1 MRRELG
7 RRVRKDCWQLYG
19 HENPIA
25 PGRILGTS
33 TPRSN
38 PEFTNPADNNWRVTT
53 KEVRQLI
60 DGLKEIIAHQI
71 SVTESTRTKLQ
82 EVIEDKQTLKSQNKE
97 LHEEARALRTQ
108 IEGLETTLPTK
119 SCGLCL

>member
-1 MRRELG
+1 MFTLESFEQSVTPRKRRNI
-7 RRVRKDCWQLYG
+7 R
-19 HENPIA
+19 HEDEV
-25 PGRILGTS
+25 TS